1 MDSRKLV
8 EIAPGVH
15 WYSAGAV
22 AGNVYFVQSAPS
34 WVLIDTATAGQGRR
48 IREAAEALFGAGARP
63 AAILLTHVHPD
74 HSGSALELARAW
86 DCPVYLHPDEMELAI
101 ARNLAHR
108 GALCQSARS
117 PDHPPAAAPVSE
129 TADRGDDGEG
139 EPPRSG
145 ADIRAGGGSA
155 GTARMDEHHHA
166 RPLSRAHRLSSG
178 DDDRV
183 LISGDALLTVDA
195 GSLGGVLSWVLRPDK
210 PRVCE
215 PPWYTNWDRDQM
227 MASAGAVIR
236 LQPQVLAPGHG
247 RPLSGA
253 AAASELRAYTLTHG
267 LMQAGLEHT
276 LARADDHTC
285 SSGRSRLARSEGLR
299 CVTLALGSYRAVA

>member
-1 MDSRKLV
+1 MDTREPV
-8 EIAPGVH
+8 QIAPGVH

-22 AGNVYFVQSAPS
+22 AGNVYFVQSASS

-48 IREAAEALFGAGARP
+48 IREAAEALFGTDARP

-86 DCPVYLHPDEMELAI
+86 DCPVYLHPDEMDLAI
-101 ARNLAHR
+101 SRRLDTVARYANPLDRRIILPLLRLFPRQRIQAMLER
-108 GALCQSARS
+108 ESLQEVARTFG
-117 PDHPPAAAPVSE
+117 PEAAPPGLPGWTSITTPGHSPGHTVFL
-129 TADRGDDGEG
+129 R
-139 EPPRSG
+139 R
-145 ADIRAGGGSA
+145 
-155 GTARMDEHHHA
+155 
-166 RPLSRAHRLSSG
+166 
-178 DDDRV
+178 DDRV

-195 GSLGGVLSWVLRPDK
+195 GSPGGVLSWALRPDK

-253 AAASELRAYTLTHG
+253 AAASGLAAY
-267 LMQAGLEHT
+267 
-276 LARADDHTC
+276 ARTA
-285 SSGRSRLARSEGLR
+285 
-299 CVTLALGSYRAVA
+299 